1 MYVKDMTEGICLE
14 AVKED
19 GLAIRYIKWF
29 KLLNK
34 RTTEL
39 YLLDKR
45 RLSKLYMVLKKIK
58 NRISNKQIKEI
69 CLEAVKQNGKAL
81 QYVKDQTEEMCLIAV
96 REDKE
101 NIQYVNN
108 LTDKVFKE
116 ANLDLDI

>member
-1 MYVKDMTEGICLE
+1 MYVKDLTEEICLE
-14 AVKED
+14 AVKQD
-19 GLAIRYIKWF
+19 GLALRYIKWF

-45 RLSKLYMVLKKIK
+45 RLSKLYMILNKIK
-58 NRISNKQIKEI
+58 NRILNKQIKEI

-96 REDKE
+96 RQDNRNVK
-101 NIQYVNN
+101 YVKN
-108 LTDKVFKE
+108 LTNKVLKE
-116 ANLDLDI
+116 SNLDT